1 MKKPLTYIIFLF
13 FIFKSFA
20 AIAATPDLPDDFK
33 GLNTRLRLQ
42 ELAENGNNDDN
53 LLQKLSIMYEI
64 GNYFNNKY
72 PNNEIFEENFDEKL
86 KPFFPDAD
94 DYLLRKYA
102 NLLRSGVMIY
112 RLGRHYYNIY
122 VSQKLMPKSYKV
134 VHSTQDFDSPDEVS
148 YIEAPTGKFT
158 KVYNF
163 KKFLTYSSNPE
174 ERKAIENYQKAQ
186 VSKDSIWGQFEIAL
200 SQLEWKKL
208 LLYGEEYKNPL
219 LSEFG
224 VGEAVESDSMQV
236 RLLSNATTIDGQKEF
251 YIGLQII
258 TSDNSFVLAN
268 NLSTALQKPQIDLRG
283 SENLE
288 NYQVIYPAPQ
298 STVSTPFVY
307 KYFGNFIIPL
317 KVQVKD
323 INQPL
328 QIQARATIVGC
339 QSNLSCFPETFR
351 LSLTVMP
358 GQDYSFANGYQN
370 YFQQQ
375 LNILPADSPQYFK
388 LEKFVVDND
397 SDGQSLR
404 LEFSTAKKTENFKV
418 FIEDK
423 DSYTSFAAP
432 YISIQDNKIFVRFE
446 PMQKNTKLNNSEYV
460 ITAVFNGFDA
470 YRTTRLPASATLF
483 DTQTASLNLGFLLLA
498 LVGGFIL
505 NFMPCV
511 FPVLSLKIITLS
523 RADSLKKKK
532 LKKSLWLTV
541 AGIFSGFTLLIILLS
556 VAKFAGYSLGW
567 GMQYQN
573 MTFLIAMAF
582 LLTACILILPYL
594 LNSKVLNL
602 SNSDSNKIGFL
613 LGNLIVLLST
623 PCTGPYL
630 ATAIGFAL
638 GGSYTD
644 LIFILY
650 AVALGLSAPYLLAL
664 CLNNPQTL
672 IPSTGC
678 WQEKLQLCMQIMLL
692 LTIIWFLTL
701 VYNQTGIG
709 CVSALLFSLLLF
721 ALLLKLYQKFTIYL
735 DGVFDER
742 ITLKSIM
749 KSRKIAAVSLI
760 AYLVINVTLLCFY
773 AEKTHLANLVQY
785 SETRPT
791 LIDKKLIAQKLAAGK
806 SVLLEIGAD
815 WCLTCHYNNV
825 MTLNRQ
831 NLKYWQET
839 YNLDF
844 VQVDWTNYNQDILN
858 FMAKYG
864 RKGLPFYVL
873 YTPLLRDGL
882 VLPEIFSAQDF
893 ENIIRNSALR

>member
-1 MKKPLTYIIFLF
+1 MKKLLTYIIFLF

-20 AIAATPDLPDDFK
+20 VAADATGLPDDFK

-42 ELAENGNNDDN
+42 ELAENENDDGS
-53 LLQKLSIMYEI
+53 LLQKLTILYEI

-86 KPFFPDAD
+86 KPFFPNAD
-94 DYLLRKYA
+94 DYLLRKYT

-134 VHSTQDFDSPDEVS
+134 VRSAKDFDTPGEVS
-148 YIEAPTGKFT
+148 YQAAPTGKFT

-163 KKFLTYSSNPE
+163 KKFLTYSSNPD
-174 ERKAIENYQKAQ
+174 ERQAIENYKKAQ
-186 VSKDSIWGQFEIAL
+186 VSKDSIFGQLEIAL

-208 LLYGEEYKNPL
+208 FLYGEKYKNPL

-224 VGEAVESDSMQV
+224 VGDVEERDSMQV
-236 RLLSNATTIDGQKEF
+236 RLLSDATTIDGQQEF

-258 TSDNSFVLAN
+258 TSGNSFILAN
-268 NLSTALQKPQIDLRG
+268 NLSPALQKPQIDLRS
-283 SENLE
+283 SENLDD
-288 NYQVIYPAPQ
+288 YQVIYPAPQ
-298 STVSTPFVY
+298 STVSVPFVH
-307 KYFGNFIIPL
+307 KYFGDFIIPI
-317 KVQVKD
+317 KVRVND
-323 INQPL
+323 VNQPL
-328 QIQARATIVGC
+328 QIRARAVLTGC
-339 QSNLSCFPETFR
+339 QSNLNCFPETFR
-351 LSLTVMP
+351 TNLTVLP
-358 GQDYSFANGYQN
+358 GHDYSFANGYQN

-375 LNILPADSPQYFK
+375 LNILPTDSPLYFK
-388 LEKFVVDND
+388 LEKFVVDD
-397 SDGQSLR
+397 DTDGQSLR
-404 LEFSTAKKTENFKV
+404 LEFSTTKKTESFKI

-423 DSYTSFAAP
+423 DGYTTFASP
-432 YISIQDNKIFVRFE
+432 YISIQDNKIFVRFV
-446 PMQKNTKLNNSEYV
+446 PMNKNAKLSNSEYT

-470 YRTTRLPASATLF
+470 YRTTRLAATASLF
-483 DTQTASLNLGFLLLA
+483 DTKTAHLNLGFLLLA

-523 RADSLKKKK
+523 RADTLKKKK

-541 AGIFSGFTLLIILLS
+541 AGIFSGFTLLIVLLCA
-556 VAKFAGYSLGW
+556 AKFVGYSLGW

-582 LLTACILILPYL
+582 LLTACILLLPYL
-594 LNSKVLNL
+594 MNSKILSL

-644 LIFILY
+644 IIFIMY
-650 AVALGLSAPYLLAL
+650 AVALGLAAPYFLAL
-664 CLNNPQTL
+664 CFDNPQTL
-672 IPSTGC
+672 IPSPGA
-678 WQEKLQLCMQIMLL
+678 WLENLQLAMQIMLL

-701 VYNQTGIG
+701 VYNQTGFG
-709 CVSALLFSLLLF
+709 CVTALLFSLLLF
-721 ALLLKLYQKFTIYL
+721 AFLLKLYQKFTDYL
-735 DGVFDER
+735 DGVFDES
-742 ITLKSIM
+742 IPLKAIL
-749 KSRKIAAVSLI
+749 KSRKIAALSLI
-760 AYLVINVTLLCFY
+760 AYLVINVTLLCYY
-773 AEKTHLANLVQY
+773 AEKAHFANLVQY

-791 LIDKKLIAQKLAAGK
+791 LIDKRLIAQKLAEGK

-825 MTLNRQ
+825 MTLNKQ

-844 VQVDWTNYNQDILN
+844 VRVDWTNYNQDILN

-882 VLPEIFSAQDF
+882 VMPEIFSAQDF
-893 ENIIRNSALR
+893 ENIIRNSSLR

>member
-1 MKKPLTYIIFLF
+1 MKKLLTYIIFLF

-20 AIAATPDLPDDFK
+20 VAADTTGLPDDFK

-42 ELAENGNNDDN
+42 ELAENENDDGT
-53 LLQKLSIMYEI
+53 LLQKLTILYEI

-86 KPFFPDAD
+86 KPFFPNSD
-94 DYLLRKYA
+94 DYLLRKYT

-134 VHSTQDFDSPDEVS
+134 VRSAQDFDTPGEVS
-148 YIEAPTGKFT
+148 YQVAPTGKFT

-163 KKFLTYSSNPE
+163 KKFLTYSSNPD
-174 ERKAIENYQKAQ
+174 ERQAIENYQKAQ
-186 VSKDSIWGQFEIAL
+186 VSKDSIFGQLEIAL

-208 LLYGEEYKNPL
+208 FLYGEKYKNPL

-224 VGEAVESDSMQV
+224 VGDVEERDSMQV
-236 RLLSNATTIDGQKEF
+236 RLLSDATTIDGQQEF

-258 TSDNSFVLAN
+258 TSGNSFILAN
-268 NLSTALQKPQIDLRG
+268 NLSPALQKPQIDLRS
-283 SENLE
+283 SENLD

-298 STVSTPFVY
+298 STVSVPFVH
-307 KYFGNFIIPL
+307 KYFGDFIIPI
-317 KVQVKD
+317 KVRVKD
-323 INQPL
+323 VNQPL
-328 QIQARATIVGC
+328 QIRARAVLTGC
-339 QSNLSCFPETFR
+339 QSNLNCFPETFR
-351 LSLTVMP
+351 TNLTVLP
-358 GQDYSFANGYQN
+358 GHDYSFANGYQN

-375 LNILPADSPQYFK
+375 LNILPTDSPLYFK
-388 LEKFVVDND
+388 LEKFVVDD
-397 SDGQSLR
+397 DTDGQSLR
-404 LEFSTAKKTENFKV
+404 LEFSTTKKTESFKI

-423 DSYTSFAAP
+423 DGYTTFASP
-432 YISIQDNKIFVRFE
+432 YISIQDNKIFVRFV
-446 PMQKNTKLNNSEYV
+446 PMNKNAKLSNSEYT

-470 YRTTRLPASATLF
+470 YRTTRLAATASLF
-483 DTQTASLNLGFLLLA
+483 DTKTAHLNLGFLLLA

-523 RADSLKKKK
+523 RADTLKKKK

-541 AGIFSGFTLLIILLS
+541 AGIFSGFTLLIVLLCA
-556 VAKFAGYSLGW
+556 AKFAGYSLGW

-582 LLTACILILPYL
+582 LLTACILLLPYL
-594 LNSKVLNL
+594 MNSKILSL

-644 LIFILY
+644 IIFIMY
-650 AVALGLSAPYLLAL
+650 AVALGLAAPYFLAL
-664 CLNNPQTL
+664 CFDNPQTL
-672 IPSTGC
+672 IPSPGA
-678 WQEKLQLCMQIMLL
+678 WLENLQLAMQIMLL

-701 VYNQTGIG
+701 VYNQTGFG
-709 CVSALLFSLLLF
+709 CVTALLFSLLLF
-721 ALLLKLYQKFTIYL
+721 AFLLKLYQKFTDYL
-735 DGVFDER
+735 DGVFDES
-742 ITLKSIM
+742 IPLKAIL
-749 KSRKIAAVSLI
+749 KSRKIAALSLI
-760 AYLVINVTLLCFY
+760 AYLVINVTLLCYY
-773 AEKTHLANLVQY
+773 AEKAHFTNLVQY

-791 LIDKKLIAQKLAAGK
+791 LIDKRLIAQKLAEGK

-825 MTLNRQ
+825 MTLNKQ

-882 VLPEIFSAQDF
+882 VMPEIFSAQDF
-893 ENIIRNSALR
+893 ENIIRNSSLR